1 MLIGHEAALQPHKL
15 LEIVRRTSDG
25 CCNIQIVL
33 FCKLPA
39 RTTLQTSSLF
49 HTCLPVPGFP
59 PSTQHAWVPSHC
71 HHLLTSTSA
80 THTHTHTHPMHQDV
94 GHRREPVRTTRL
106 GELAPFETSDIRVLR
121 DTSTP
126 SWETTATM
134 SMSHC
139 HDLPRPELPDCRDY
153 S

>member
-1 MLIGHEAALQPHKL
+1 M
-15 LEIVRRTSDG
+15 
-25 CCNIQIVL
+25 
-33 FCKLPA
+33 KLPSNP
-39 RTTLQTSSLF
+39 TSCWRLF
-49 HTCLPVPGFP
+49 EEQAMAVVTSKSFFFASCLPEQPCKPVPCSTPVCQCLGSHHPPNMPGFLP
-59 PSTQHAWVPSHC
+59 TATIYSHP
-71 HHLLTSTSA
+71 HLPR
-80 THTHTHTHPMHQDV
+80 THTHTHPMHQDV

-139 HDLPRPELPDCRDY
+139 HDLPRPELPDCSDY